1 MISLKTFHD
10 IENALRDYHWMSREI
25 SRLREEL
32 NIVNTSVTAAYG
44 LQASMPKGNET
55 SDSTAREVI
64 QRDRRHRT
72 LKKFEKKVRFI
83 EEHSVYVKDD
93 REIAVLNCMLDGMNI
108 VSISQH
114 MGFSE
119 RRIYSIKDDIVK
131 TMKENAE
138 IAEIAGNA
146 EFAKI

>member
-1 MISLKTFHD
+1 MKTFHD
-10 IENALRDYHWMSREI
+10 IENALRDYHWMVREI

-32 NIVNTSVTAAYG
+32 STVNSSVTAAYG
-44 LQASMPKGNET
+44 LQASMPKSNET

-83 EEHSVYVKDD
+83 EERSVCVRDD
-93 REIAVLNCMLDGMNI
+93 REIAVLNCMLDGMSI
-108 VSISQH
+108 VAISQH

-119 RRIYSIKDDIVK
+119 RKVYHIKDDIVK
-131 TMKENAE
+131 SMQEN
-138 IAEIAGNA
+138 AGNA